1 MKKLT
6 TILLTFLLGN
16 FCLQAAVPEDP
27 MMLFSVR
34 PGQLIEKSGYK
45 DLNFLD
51 LVPAKELSKVPMFF
65 QDLLKDPE
73 NSGLDMDSQIHIFM
87 DYSKELSKFNKGK
100 MVEPAMIGGASISIK
115 NLKALNNVI
124 SNLTQFAEEEEG
136 LPLITTQKV
145 GDLSILSFEDTKEF
159 LIGIGKNEL
168 VLVGSNYPQIHSSI
182 KNKKQLKKLPKP
194 DKWLLEHTQSLLNPQ
209 DTQEAPEAL
218 THNQKSKDDIKMF
231 MDYKGFMDLARTAE
245 TSGPEKEMLDALFS
259 NPAMAVF
266 SNMKLSMGLNF
277 GQGNIQANYQYI
289 LNEENPFASAIGDGL
304 SPTLLNVLPSDPAMY
319 WSVSSNIK
327 EVKKAI
333 GEVYLPLIKN
343 LVGNEEA
350 EEFSLDS
357 ELPLIGMSLN
367 DVLGIFEGDM
377 VFYLKDVVKT
387 PGPIPLPQA
396 DFVLGMTLENRELF
410 DQLLD
415 SLTSPKKP
423 GAPKPNIEQMLGAVG
438 LALTRKE
445 DSVFLSHAKYAREIE
460 AGKSLNPIEGNHK
473 KTLESNYTNG
483 YLDFGR
489 LLDIVDNWIPET
501 EKDKPDSEYNQAIT
515 FLKKLDSVTF
525 SQDKDLNAEMEIT
538 FTNKEKNSLRV
549 FSEFVKQLAEKN
561 LIEETAEKEEKPKP
575 SKEAPKDKPA
585 TPQKEESKPKS
596 ALIPTPPPPLPGSI
610 PYQIP
615 SSKELDL
622 NDDGYFQKYLAT
634 FRGELTEE
642 EKKLVGRWKG
652 TNDSTGKNEWEI
664 LQRKD
669 RSFSLS
675 IRSLAREQDW
685 ESVPVLHG
693 AWRIDGG
700 RLLYVVLQVEN
711 MHLNLSEI
719 EISSEKV
726 EKLTRKIFVTKGEE
740 DSGQAFT
747 SQQERVKRFE
757 GPRMWNYNNPENL
770 MNFTFHIPPP
780 GEQ

>member
-1 MKKLT
+1 MKNLP
-6 TILLTFLLGN
+6 TILLFLFIGN
-16 FCLQAAVPEDP
+16 LSLKASVPEDP
-27 MMLFSVR
+27 MMLFSIR

-45 DLNFLD
+45 DLNLLD
-51 LVPAKELSKVPMFF
+51 LIPAKELARVPTFF
-65 QDLLKDPE
+65 QDLLKDPVK
-73 NSGLDMDSQIHIFM
+73 SGLDMDSQVHFFM

-115 NLKALNNVI
+115 NLKVLNEVI
-124 SNLTQFAEEEEG
+124 TNITKFTEEDEG
-136 LPLITTQKV
+136 IPAIKSEKH
-145 GDLSILSFEDTKEF
+145 GDLSILTFEDTNEF
-159 LIGIGKNEL
+159 LVGIGKKEIL
-168 VLVGSNYPQIHSSI
+168 LIGSNYPQIHSTI

-194 DKWLLEHTQSLLNPQ
+194 NEWMQEQTKSLLNPAEDQ
-209 DTQEAPEAL
+209 DTPESLA
-218 THNQKSKDDIKMF
+218 HNEKSKDDIKMY
-231 MDYKGFMDLARTAE
+231 MDYKRFMDLATSAE
-245 TSGPEKEMLDALFS
+245 TDGPEKEMLDALLN

-266 SNMKLSMGLNF
+266 TNMKLSMGLNF
-277 GQGNIQANYQYI
+277 GKGNIRAHYDYI
-289 LNEENPFASAIGDGL
+289 LEEDNPFAAAIGDGL
-304 SPTLLNVLPSDPAMY
+304 APSLLNVLPSDPALY

-333 GEVYLPLIKN
+333 GDVYLPMIKN

-350 EEFSLDS
+350 EEFNLDS
-357 ELPLIGMSLN
+357 ELPIVEMSLN
-367 DVLGIFEGDM
+367 EVLSIFEGDM

-410 DQLLD
+410 DQLLNT
-415 SLTSPKKP
+415 LTSPKKP
-423 GAPKPNIEQMLGAVG
+423 DAPKPNIEQILGAVG
-438 LALTRKE
+438 LALTRKD
-445 DSVFLSHAKYAREIE
+445 DSVFLSHAKYGREIE
-460 AGKSLNPIEGNHK
+460 AGKSLNPVEGEHK
-473 KTLESNYTNG
+473 DRLASNYTNG
-483 YLDFGR
+483 YINFGR
-489 LLDIVDNWIPET
+489 VLTIIDAWVPEG
-501 EKDKPDSEYNQAIT
+501 EKGKANSEYNQAME
-515 FLKKLDSVTF
+515 FFRKLEAITF
-525 SQDKDLNAEMEIT
+525 SQNKNLSAEMEVS
-538 FTNKEKNSLRV
+538 FVNKEKNSLRV
-549 FSEFVKQLAEKN
+549 FTEFLKKVASDKISEVS
-561 LIEETAEKEEKPKP
+561 EKPTK
-575 SKEAPKDKPA
+575 KEPKDKPA
-585 TPQKEESKPKS
+585 EKPKPEKKPEPEKPKS
-596 ALIPTPPPPLPGSI
+596 ALVPTPPPPLPGSI

-615 SSKELDL
+615 TSKKLDL

-634 FRGELTEE
+634 FRGDLSED

-669 RSFSLS
+669 RSFSLA
-675 IRSLAREQDW
+675 IRSMERDQEW
-685 ESVPVLHG
+685 ESVPILHG

-711 MHLNLSEI
+711 MHLSLSEI

-740 DSGQAFT
+740 DSGQSFT

-770 MNFTFHIPPP
+770 KNFTFHIPPP